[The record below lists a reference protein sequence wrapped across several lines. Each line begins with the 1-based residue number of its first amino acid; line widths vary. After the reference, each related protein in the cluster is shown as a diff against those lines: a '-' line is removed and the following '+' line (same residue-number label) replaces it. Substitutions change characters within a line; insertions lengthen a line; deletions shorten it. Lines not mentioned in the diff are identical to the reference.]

1 LKIKLLTY
9 TPHPI
14 KAVFT
19 AARTCYSP
27 STPTEIWNADAPKE
41 RMHSLIDKVIGAG
54 HQSVLEHISLTFS
67 IEGISRSC
75 SHQLVR
81 HRIASFSQ
89 QSQRHAQV
97 KKREWVLPPSIEA
110 NHSAREIFQS
120 TLKGIQGSYMRLI
133 EMGVHPEDARYLLP
147 NATKTNLVMTMNLR
161 ELYTVSEIRL
171 CTRAQWEIRGVF
183 EAIKE
188 ELTKVDD
195 LKGFATYLQPI
206 CFHLGYCPEP
216 KSCGLFPVKG
226 SSTIS

>member
-1 LKIKLLTY
+1 LKVRLLTY

-19 AARTCYSP
+19 AARSCYSP
-27 STPTEIWNADAPKE
+27 ATPTEIWNLGTPKE

-54 HQSVLEHISLTFS
+54 HLSVLEHISLTFS

-81 HRIASFSQ
+81 HRLASFSQ
-89 QSQRHAQV
+89 QSQRHV
-97 KKREWVLPPSIEA
+97 KVKEGEWVIPPSIEVNRA
-110 NHSAREIFQS
+110 AWEIFQS
-120 TLKGIQGSYMRLI
+120 TLKGVQSSYERLM

-161 ELYTVSEIRL
+161 ELYTVSELRL
-171 CTRAQWEIRGVF
+171 CTKAQWEIRGVF
-183 EAIKE
+183 GAIRE
-188 ELTKVDD
+188 ELTKVED

-226 SSTIS
+226 DSTIS

>member
-1 LKIKLLTY
+1 LKVRLLTY

-14 KAVFT
+14 EAVFT
-19 AARTCYSP
+19 AARSCYSP
-27 STPTEIWNADAPKE
+27 ASPTEIWNVGAPKE
-41 RMHSLIDKVIGAG
+41 RMQSLIDKVIGSG
-54 HQSVLEHISLTFS
+54 HLSILEHISLIFS
-67 IEGISRSC
+67 IDGISRSC

-81 HRIASFSQ
+81 HRLASFSQ
-89 QSQRHAQV
+89 QSQRHV
-97 KKREWVLPPSIEA
+97 KVKEGEWVIPPSIEVNRA
-110 NHSAREIFQS
+110 AWEIFQS
-120 TLKGIQGSYMRLI
+120 TLKGVQSSYERLM

-161 ELYTVSEIRL
+161 ELYTVSELRL

-183 EAIKE
+183 EAIRE
-188 ELTKVDD
+188 ELTKVED

-226 SSTIS
+226 DSTIS

>member
-1 LKIKLLTY
+1 LKVRLLTY

-14 KAVFT
+14 KSVFT

-27 STPTEIWNADAPKE
+27 STPTEIWTGDDSRE

-89 QSQRHAQV
+89 QSQRHVRV
-97 KKREWVLPPSIEA
+97 KKGGWVVPPSIE
-110 NHSAREIFQS
+110 NTRSAQRIFQS
-120 TLKGIQGSYMRLI
+120 TLEEMHSCYERLI
-133 EMGVHPEDARYLLP
+133 ELGIHPEDARYLLP
-147 NATKTNLVMTMNLR
+147 NAIRTNLVMTMNLR

-171 CTRAQWEIRGVF
+171 CNRAQWEIRGVF
-183 EAIKE
+183 GAIKG
-188 ELTKVDD
+188 ELMKFDD
-195 LKGFATYLQPI
+195 LRGFANHLQPI
-206 CFHLGYCPEP
+206 CYHLGYCPEP

-226 SSTIS
+226 ETTVD

>member
-1 LKIKLLTY
+1 MKVRLLTY
-9 TPHPI
+9 TPRPI
-14 KAVFT
+14 EAVFT
-19 AARTCYSP
+19 AARSCYSP
-27 STPTEIWNADAPKE
+27 ATPTEIWNAGAPRE

-54 HQSVLEHISLTFS
+54 HLSVLEHISLTFS

-81 HRIASFSQ
+81 HRLASFSQ
-89 QSQRHAQV
+89 QSQRHV
-97 KKREWVLPPSIEA
+97 KVKEGKWVIPPSIEA
-110 NHSAREIFQS
+110 HRAAIEIFQS
-120 TLKGIQGSYMRLI
+120 TLNEVQSSYERLM

-161 ELYTVSEIRL
+161 ELYTVCELRL
-171 CTRAQWEIRGVF
+171 CTKAQWEIRGVF
-183 EAIKE
+183 EAIRE
-188 ELTKVDD
+188 EITKVGE